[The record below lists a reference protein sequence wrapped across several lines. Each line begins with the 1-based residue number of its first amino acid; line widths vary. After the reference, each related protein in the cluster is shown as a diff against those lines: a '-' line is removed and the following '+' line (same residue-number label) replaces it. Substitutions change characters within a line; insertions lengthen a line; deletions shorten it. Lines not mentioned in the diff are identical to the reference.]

1 MGNSA
6 MPTQQIK
13 WYLASDSTTPATDM
27 SVALVGRP
35 SPGQGFYG
43 VALGCYVQ
51 LVWPATGSPA
61 GAFGL
66 AESGDGVNF
75 DAISLASA
83 DQQPTQPTGAAGH
96 TSITLP
102 VGAWLSPYIEVTWTP
117 TSGGTGA
124 LPTGTFNT
132 K

>member
-1 MGNSA
+1 MTPQTIN
-6 MPTQQIK
+6 
-13 WYLASDSTTPATDM
+13 WFLASDRTTPATDM
-27 SVALVGRP
+27 SVALVGLA
-35 SPGQGFYG
+35 SAGQAFYSTQ
-43 VALGCYVQ
+43 LGCYFQ
-51 LVWPATGSPA
+51 FVWPATGSPA

-66 AESGDGVNF
+66 ADSGDNVNF
-75 DAISLASA
+75 DTISLASA